1 MLFVRVLVKFR
12 RLCFVLLK
20 MFVLTKIGDD
30 KQKFML
36 PPNKMVYTVGR
47 LSTDL
52 ILSED
57 LSISRTHVRLCLPIA
72 DSKKPLSVI
81 DLGSKYG
88 TYINN
93 DIPLNKKMPAK
104 ILTPL
109 QVGDNIRFGA
119 LKNIWQLS
127 QLQWITTPS
136 SLSRSEL
143 EELQQLLQPLGAVLL
158 PSWTNHCTHLTMDN
172 VSVTVK
178 LLHALLDNK
187 PIVSMAF
194 WRALAKFVHRVH
206 VSEDWP
212 QPEDFPPAQSEDMP
226 SIKWNP
232 QRTQLFARKTV
243 VFCNRK
249 HFDMYAPVVLKAGGT
264 CKDLNSGVRRQ
275 FLTKDDVIVIQY
287 IPSTQSQATETI
299 HSVQEILNQ
308 AGRRLI
314 PDYEIGLAILHCS
327 THKFCNPAHTIVENT
342 LATTESMD
350 SSILVLNTGC
360 TETQGNSNKQ
370 TDFVVAESEIY
381 APSEKSDKTET
392 QAEKLKQTESEK
404 FKLTK
409 KNKMVYL
416 DSSDEENVEVEVE
429 VEPTKNSAVPK
440 RKRAII
446 VDSSDE
452 EQQAASQSKKITK
465 TLPGDKS
472 KQRHNQNAAEKVE
485 LTVASR
491 RSNQVQE
498 QEVEKE
504 KPTTSR
510 HSTRSHQVVEEE
522 VEEEQ
527 PTTSRRSTRSNQVQ
541 EPEVEEEQPTTSRR
555 STRSHHVVEEEVEKQ
570 KPASSRRSTRGNEP
584 QPQEV
589 EQPKATTSRRS
600 PRGKQSP
607 EKNKLTAPLI
617 DEESDEEDS
626 PFQFKTTN
634 KPSQQQSEK
643 VKLTVPQIDEDS
655 DEESNPFQF
664 TEKAAEPV
672 KANGPT
678 AKISVRNFLEK
689 SQNHPA
695 ASQSVAPAPDASQPR
710 KRLRLEVLNESDSDD
725 NDNPFKFASSS
736 KKKKES
742 FGASNNSDN
751 EGVFNFKSNVGSK
764 EQNNNASENPE
775 DSINTEPFSIETK
788 SKSKYIMPKPK
799 ESNRKINVSGWLT
812 CSGLH
817 EDIKPKT
824 EVEMEAEASQVK
836 VKEEDID
843 EKVAHLK
850 WIASMKDSIQIRM
863 CNLSI
868 TVRSHDETQSSLD
881 TTDAKYSGRK
891 NFKKFKK
898 TTNLHPQQRVVEL
911 RRMQLAEGMVKV
923 L

>member
-1 MLFVRVLVKFR
+1 MLFVRVFVKFR
-12 RLCFVLLK
+12 RLCFVPLK
-20 MFVLTKIGDD
+20 MFVLTKVGDD

-36 PPNKMVYTVGR
+36 SPNKMVYTVGR

-57 LSISRTHVRLCLPIA
+57 LSISRTHVRLCLPST
-72 DSKKPLSVI
+72 DNKKPLSVI

-104 ILTPL
+104 TLTPL

-127 QLQWITTPS
+127 QLKLATTPS

-143 EELQQLLQPLGAVLL
+143 EELQQLLQPLGAFLL

-194 WRALAKFVHRVH
+194 WRALAKFVRRVH

-350 SSILVLNTGC
+350 SSILVLNTGR
-360 TETQGNSNKQ
+360 TETQGNANKQ

-381 APSEKSDKTET
+381 APSEKSDKAET

-416 DSSDEENVEVEVE
+416 ESSDEENVEVEVE
-429 VEPTKNSAVPK
+429 VEVEPTKNSAMPK

-491 RSNQVQE
+491 RSTRSNQVQE
-498 QEVEKE
+498 QEAEKE
-504 KPTTSR
+504 K
-510 HSTRSHQVVEEE
+510 
-522 VEEEQ
+522 

-541 EPEVEEEQPTTSRR
+541 EPEVEEDQPTTSRR

-570 KPASSRRSTRGNEP
+570 KPASTRRSTRGNEA

-617 DEESDEEDS
+617 DEESDEEES
-626 PFQFKTTN
+626 PFQFKTSN

-664 TEKAAEPV
+664 TEKATESV
-672 KANGPT
+672 KTKVPT

-695 ASQSVAPAPDASQPR
+695 ASQSVAPALTASQPR

-751 EGVFNFKSNVGSK
+751 EGVFNFKSNARNK
-764 EQNNNASENPE
+764 EQSNNASENPE

-824 EVEMEAEASQVK
+824 EVEMEAEVSQVK
-836 VKEEDID
+836 VKDEDID

>member
-1 MLFVRVLVKFR
+1 MYL
-12 RLCFVLLK
+12 
-20 MFVLTKIGDD
+20 D

-36 PPNKMVYTVGR
+36 PQNKMVYTVGR

-57 LSISRTHVRLCLPIA
+57 LSISRTHVRLCLPSA
-72 DSKKPLSVI
+72 DNKKPLSVI

-104 ILTPL
+104 TLTPL

-127 QLQWITTPS
+127 QLKLATTPS

-143 EELQQLLQPLGAVLL
+143 EELQQLLQPLSAFLL

-194 WRALAKFVHRVH
+194 WRALAKFVRRVH

-327 THKFCNPAHTIVENT
+327 THKFCNPAHTIMENT

-350 SSILVLNTGC
+350 SSILVLNTGR
-360 TETQGNSNKQ
+360 TETQGNANKQ

-381 APSEKSDKTET
+381 APSENSDKTET

-429 VEPTKNSAVPK
+429 VEVEPTKNSAVPK

-452 EQQAASQSKKITK
+452 EQQAA
-465 TLPGDKS
+465 
-472 KQRHNQNAAEKVE
+472 
-485 LTVASR
+485 
-491 RSNQVQE
+491 
-498 QEVEKE
+498 KE
-504 KPTTSR
+504 
-510 HSTRSHQVVEEE
+510 H
-522 VEEEQ
+522 
-527 PTTSRRSTRSNQVQ
+527 
-541 EPEVEEEQPTTSRR
+541 PTTSRR
-555 STRSHHVVEEEVEKQ
+555 STRSHQVVEEEVEKQ

-607 EKNKLTAPLI
+607 EKNKLTVPLI
-617 DEESDEEDS
+617 DEDSDEEES
-626 PFQFKTTN
+626 IFQFKTTN
-634 KPSQQQSEK
+634 KPSQQLSEK

-672 KANGPT
+672 KANVPT

-695 ASQSVAPAPDASQPR
+695 SSQSVAPSLTASQPR

-751 EGVFNFKSNVGSK
+751 EGVFNFKSNARNK

-775 DSINTEPFSIETK
+775 DSINTEPFSVETK
-788 SKSKYIMPKPK
+788 SKSKYIMSKPK

-836 VKEEDID
+836 VKDEDID